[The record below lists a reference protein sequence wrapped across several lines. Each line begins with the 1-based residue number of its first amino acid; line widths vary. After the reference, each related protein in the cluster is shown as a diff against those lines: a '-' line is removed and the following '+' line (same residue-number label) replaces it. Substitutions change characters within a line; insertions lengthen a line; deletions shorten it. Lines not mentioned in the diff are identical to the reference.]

1 MVLQKVTQMI
11 AKEFNLDVSTLS
23 RETRLEEDLSIDSL
37 DAVELV
43 MGLED
48 LFSVSISDVDAQG
61 FKTVGQIADF
71 VAAKIG

>member
-11 AKEFNLDVSTLS
+11 AKEFNLDISTLN

-48 LFSVSISDVDAQG
+48 TFNVSISDLEAQRS
-61 FKTVGQIADF
+61 KTVGQIADF
-71 VAAKIG
+71 VAAKMG

>member
-11 AKEFNLDVSTLS
+11 AKEFNLDISTLN

-48 LFSVSISDVDAQG
+48 TFNVAISDLEAQG
-61 FKTVGQIADF
+61 LKTVGQIADF